1 MNTKKKAPCTAATG
15 KGAKVI
21 HTTEKDSRNWD
32 DGQEVFSRTTFRLFC
47 DVRKKYIDDWNQLYD
62 ERNNECSFFKILA
75 VAYVGMSKSQR
86 RMALHTEPGR
96 FSERGGV
103 T

>member
-75 VAYVGMSKSQR
+75 VAYETGRENGIRQERAR
-86 RMALHTEPGR
+86 RKR
-96 FSERGGV
+96 RSV
-103 T
+103 